1 MPIFATSTRRRAL
14 GLFAA
19 LAALGI
25 AGPAPAQAQTAAA
38 TAAAATAWGWPQ
50 PYEQVSPKSIAWLKD
65 KGWWPLTVGFQPPWT
80 GHNAINIVA
89 DRLQLLQ
96 KRGIDAKF
104 QPFVSGPDLNE
115 AFTAA
120 RIQVGGT
127 GNFPYTSLIDRKV
140 PVRGIVNYPVLTHA
154 VVVPNDSP
162 LKSIR
167 DFKGAK
173 EPHTVGI
180 VTGSSSEFYFQAAA
194 QANGVVVGKDVILK
208 NIPISE
214 QLQLPKGIAAVV
226 PWDHSVSLLTEERR
240 TGRII
245 DSSHPYSI
253 YEGIGFVR
261 QELIDNVPDVVQAIT
276 DSLFE
281 ANLFI
286 RLDPARAV
294 ELEREDPSLKLLN
307 PGFLARQIAANNTLF
322 KPTYLLPHPEFW
334 AEEDGR
340 VRAWLKERNRLTRD
354 LSGEEY
360 AASYAP
366 EFARATVAKL
376 GWKEPA
382 QPVYLPKG
390 WTGTI
395 GRVPYPDYFNQ
406 TTAKAP
412 QPFPEPGDLERPW
425 TFGGKTYQ
433 P

>member
-1 MPIFATSTRRRAL
+1 MPIFAAPTRRRAL

-19 LAALGI
+19 LAALGL
-25 AGPAPAQAQTAAA
+25 AGTVPAQAQTA
-38 TAAAATAWGWPQ
+38 TASTAWGWPQ
-50 PYEQVSPKSIAWLKD
+50 PYEQVSPESVAWLKD

-89 DRLQLLQ
+89 DRLHLLQ
-96 KRGIDAKF
+96 KRGIEAKF
-104 QPFVSGPDLNE
+104 QPFTSGPELNE

-127 GNFPYTSLIDRKV
+127 GNFPYTSLVDRKV

-162 LKSIR
+162 LKSIK

-194 QANGVVVGKDVILK
+194 QANGVVIGKDVILK
-208 NIPISE
+208 NIPIAE
-214 QLQLPKGIAAVV
+214 QLQLPKGITAVV
-226 PWDHSVSLLTEERR
+226 PWDHSVSLLAEERK

-261 QELIDNVPDVVQAIT
+261 QELIDNAPDVVQAIT

-286 RLDPARAV
+286 RLDPAKAV
-294 ELEREDPSLKLLN
+294 ELEREDPSLKLLD
-307 PGFLARQIAANNTLF
+307 PGFLARQIANNNTLF
-322 KPTYLLPHPEFW
+322 KPTYLLPHPKFW
-334 AEEDGR
+334 ADEDGR

-354 LSGEEY
+354 LTGEEY

-366 EFARATVAKL
+366 EFARNTVKKL
-376 GWKEPA
+376 GWKTPE

-395 GRVPYPDYFNQ
+395 GQIPYPEYFNQ